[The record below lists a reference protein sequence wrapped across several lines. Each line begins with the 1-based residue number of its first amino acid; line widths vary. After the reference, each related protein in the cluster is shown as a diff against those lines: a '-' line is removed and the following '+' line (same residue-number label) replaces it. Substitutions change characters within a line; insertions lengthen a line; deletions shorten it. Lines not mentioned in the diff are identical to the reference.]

1 MTSERL
7 MVIVEPRKTPAP
19 RYSGTV
25 VCKCC
30 HAEYRPANWWIV
42 SYDDG
47 TANQKTWHYPLPAN
61 TCPICRTK
69 QSQ

>member
-1 MTSERL
+1 
-7 MVIVEPRKTPAP
+7 MVIVEPRKTPPP
-19 RYSGTV
+19 RYAGTV
-25 VCKCC
+25 VCKSC
-30 HAEYRPANWWIV
+30 HAEYQPGPWWIV

-47 TANQKTWHYPLPAN
+47 TANQKTWRYPLPTN